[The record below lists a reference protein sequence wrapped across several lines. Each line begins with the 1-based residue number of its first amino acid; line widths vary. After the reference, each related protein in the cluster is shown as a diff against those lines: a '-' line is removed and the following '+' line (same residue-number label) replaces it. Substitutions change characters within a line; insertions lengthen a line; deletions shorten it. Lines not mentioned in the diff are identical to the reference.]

1 MNNDV
6 VTIKLDRVRVLKYGH
21 KALKTMIALTGKSLT
36 DFNMS
41 EFDLNELE
49 KIIYCGLLSD
59 AKANNEVLKLEDMED
74 LLDTAESFQYI
85 VDKMTEAFEKAFG
98 AGEEGKN

>member
-21 KALKTMIALTGKSLT
+21 KALKTMISLTGKSLT
-36 DFNMS
+36 EFDMS

-59 AKANNEVLKLEDMED
+59 AKAHNEVLKLEDMED
-74 LLDTAESFQYI
+74 LLDEAENFQYVI
-85 VDKMTEAFEKAFG
+85 DKMSEAFEKAFG
-98 AGEEGKN
+98 GNEKN

>member
-21 KALKTMIALTGKSLT
+21 KALKTMIALTGKSLQ

-59 AKANNEVLKLEDMED
+59 AKANNETLKLEDMED
-74 LLDTAESFQYI
+74 LLDCAENFQYVI
-85 VDKMTEAFEKAFG
+85 DKMSEAFEKAFG
-98 AGEEGKN
+98 VGDGKN

>member
-36 DFNMS
+36 DFNMN

-74 LLDTAESFQYI
+74 LLDEAESFQYV
-85 VDKMTEAFEKAFG
+85 VDKMSEAFEKAFG
-98 AGEEGKN
+98 TGEEGKN